1 MNSDIMSFFDEDD
14 NNLSIGTGSSDQG
27 IEPGDE
33 KKEDEFR
40 KNIPRPSQGIEVN
53 EKSNESPD
61 NIKKGKGL
69 VQEGPGPDS

>member
-1 MNSDIMSFFDEDD
+1 MNSDIINFDEDD

-40 KNIPRPSQGIEVN
+40 KNIPRPSQVIDVN
-53 EKSNESPD
+53 ENTD
-61 NIKKGKGL
+61 QAVHKKKGGKGL